1 MLKDYP
7 IIFDQTELPKP
18 EKWAEKYETVETV
31 NETEAGT
38 DQVLVA
44 RYGKLTV
51 SAAFNC
57 TSAMAQTFAT
67 FRDAGPISVQM
78 YDLKDA
84 AYKTRTMR
92 IRGFSSTPVDH
103 SEKVPDTNGLYEIS
117 FELKEY

>member
-7 IIFDQTELPKP
+7 ILFNQTELPKP
-18 EKWAEKYETVETV
+18 EKWSEKFETVETV

-51 SAAFNC
+51 SAVFNC
-57 TSAMAQTFAT
+57 TSAMAQTFAE
-67 FRDAGPISVQM
+67 FRDIGPITVQT
-78 YDLKDA
+78 YDLATA

-92 IRGFSSTPVDH
+92 IRGMSSTPVEH